1 MMAKEQRRGNKEAR
15 KPKAT
20 KPAAAA
26 VPSPFAAKGG
36 SASPT
41 PPKRK
46 G

>member
-1 MMAKEQRRGNKEAR
+1 MAKSQRRGNKEAR

-20 KPAAAA
+20 KPQVATPA
-26 VPSPFAAKGG
+26 SPFAERA
-36 SASPT
+36 ASIPNS